1 MKALCSLMKYYAADH
16 QTRDEE
22 EAEVDLMVQFSGLV
36 HHDWRMEDP
45 ESSGKTPQGGEG

>member
-1 MKALCSLMKYYAADH
+1 MKALCGSMKFYEAR
-16 QTRDEE
+16 QTRDDE

-45 ESSGKTPQGGEG
+45 ESSGKAPQGGKG